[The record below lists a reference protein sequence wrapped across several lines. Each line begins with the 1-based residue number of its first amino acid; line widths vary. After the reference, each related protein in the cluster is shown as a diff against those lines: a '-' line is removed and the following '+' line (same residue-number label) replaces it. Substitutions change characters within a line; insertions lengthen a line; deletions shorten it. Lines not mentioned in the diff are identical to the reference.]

1 VDIVFDVG
9 RRKINGMCGSRVL
22 KSPPRNVTSKA
33 PKGIVEMAFV
43 KKNPWIVLVVV
54 FGALIAVG
62 IAVS

>member
-1 VDIVFDVG
+1 
-9 RRKINGMCGSRVL
+9 
-22 KSPPRNVTSKA
+22 
-33 PKGIVEMAFV
+33 MAFV